1 MKPTKTI
8 NWQRKADSLRD
19 AQNAAVGESRP
30 GIQVN
35 PMDGFREETLAFQ
48 FALVALFILL
58 ILIRIYYFN
67 RFWVPD
73 SDFFSLKET
82 ARALIQF
89 EPPPGYQ
96 RLPLFS
102 VAMGLLSR
110 LLPGEN
116 AILFAGEVINFASF
130 IATTILLYRITRRLS
145 GPYVGFATVCLFGLH
160 PETIMLTAQPEAQMM
175 SITLVLLGID
185 LSQRERRTAYVAAG
199 LASIVRYEGA
209 FLIAALAARDLLF
222 SRRRLEVVVLA
233 GLASTGLLG
242 WLMLNFFV
250 TGHINPYYSYLSE
263 PAAGLLYLKVV
274 FQTIVSFS
282 DSLRMIPQVPL
293 AIVLLSLIMLGF
305 WSWFLRSPANVL
317 PIALF
322 LAACTVLNMSFFS
335 ATSSHVFM
343 TLWIFLMAIPAGV
356 ANGLELVSRW
366 FVKGTGAFNPSKPVP
381 SLLCLS
387 PLAIAAAGVCWIF
400 YRSDVATVKILWAG
414 SFSVLTGYI
423 FVLSRKSRLPG
434 LIAASVAVCL
444 VWLLL
449 GGNTRSVVHSMGE
462 AEFAKVSMRLVGEWY
477 KVHARPGERLLVS
490 EPWVVQEYAP
500 AKETGNILPLG
511 QFRSQSPEEFASDLA
526 NVNVQYVVWDS
537 HHGRL
542 SPDSYYYRKY
552 RMDLIAPLAYGRNW
566 GPFEFLDTVGAAHEM
581 AHIYRFRR

>member
-8 NWQRKADSLRD
+8 HRQRKTDSLKD
-19 AQNAAVGESRP
+19 AQTAAVGESRP

-35 PMDGFREETLAFQ
+35 PMGGIREEAMAFQ

-58 ILIRIYYFN
+58 VLIRIYYFN

-89 EPPPGYQ
+89 ELPPSYQ

-102 VAMGLLSR
+102 ATMGLLSR
-110 LLPGEN
+110 ILPGEH
-116 AILFAGEVINFASF
+116 AILFAGEVINLVSF
-130 IATTILLYRITRRLS
+130 IAATILLYRITRRLS
-145 GPYVGFATVCLFGLH
+145 GPYVGYATVCLFGLH
-160 PETIMLTAQPEAQMM
+160 PETIMLTAQPVAQMM

-185 LSQRERRTAYVAAG
+185 LSQLERRTSYVAAG

-222 SRRRLEVVVLA
+222 SRRKLEVVALA
-233 GLASTGLLG
+233 GLASMGLLG

-250 TGHINPYYSYLSE
+250 TGHINPYFSYLSE

-282 DSLRMIPQVPL
+282 DSLAMLPQGPL
-293 AIVLLSLIMLGF
+293 AIVLLSLVMLGF
-305 WSWFLRSPANVL
+305 WSWFRRSPANVL

-356 ANGLELVSRW
+356 ANGLELISRW
-366 FVKGTGAFNPSKPVP
+366 FVKSTGTSDPSRPVP
-381 SLLCLS
+381 SLLYLTL
-387 PLAIAAAGVCWIF
+387 LAIAAVGVFLIL
-400 YRSDVATVKILWAG
+400 YQSDVMTVKIFWTG
-414 SFSVLTGYI
+414 SFSIITGYLV
-423 FVLSRKSRLPG
+423 VLSRRSRLHG
-434 LIAASVAVCL
+434 LIVASLVICL

-449 GGNTRSVVHSMGE
+449 GGNARSVVHSMGE
-462 AEFAKVSMRLVGEWY
+462 AEFTKVSMRLVGEWY
-477 KVHARPGERLLVS
+477 KAHARPGERLVVS
-490 EPWVVQEYAP
+490 EPWVVQEYVQ
-500 AKETGNILPLG
+500 AKETGNILSLT

-526 NVNVQYVVWDS
+526 NMDVHYVVWDS

-566 GPFEFLDTVGAAHEM
+566 GPFEFLDTVGVAHEM
-581 AHIYRFRR
+581 AHIYRFRH